1 MSTYELLDELEAGEL
16 SVQYEGEEPQALLAW
31 AIEEFSPR
39 IAISAAFQADD
50 VALIDM
56 AYKID
61 PNVRIFTVDT
71 GRLPHETHE
80 LIEALRAKYDG
91 LNLHVLQPDAGQV
104 QRLVASKGLE
114 LMKESVENRLLCCN
128 VRKVQPLTKHL
139 DGLDA
144 WVTGLRRDQWATRTN
159 IRKVEIDHDHGA
171 IVKLNP
177 LAEWTKREV
186 WAYLGRARRAGAR
199 PLRAGL
205 HVDRLRSVH
214 ARHRPGRGRP
224 RRTLV
229 VGVERA
235 EGVRHALLD
244 RARRLRAR
252 AEGDHRQGNAEGALR
267 VIAVHG
273 DAAEVALG
281 EAQAVLAMVQD
292 EERRGRLADLVA
304 AVQEGELG
312 DDEAQALEELIE
324 LGLSTGRIR
333 SVYGP
338 EGEQAALKTFRKLP
352 GGRALSES
360 AKEVSSALDAL
371 EGRVLES
378 VKVQSAGPG
387 AYVVSVAVEGLELS
401 VKLDR
406 AGARIH
412 SVGV

>member
-1 MSTYELLDELEAGEL
+1 
-16 SVQYEGEEPQALLAW
+16 
-31 AIEEFSPR
+31 
-39 IAISAAFQADD
+39 
-50 VALIDM
+50 
-56 AYKID
+56 
-61 PNVRIFTVDT
+61 
-71 GRLPHETHE
+71 
-80 LIEALRAKYDG
+80 
-91 LNLHVLQPDAGQV
+91 
-104 QRLVASKGLE
+104 
-114 LMKESVENRLLCCN
+114 
-128 VRKVQPLTKHL
+128 
-139 DGLDA
+139 
-144 WVTGLRRDQWATRTN
+144 
-159 IRKVEIDHDHGA
+159 
-171 IVKLNP
+171 
-177 LAEWTKREV
+177 
-186 WAYLGRARRAGAR
+186 
-199 PLRAGL
+199 
-205 HVDRLRSVH
+205 
-214 ARHRPGRGRP
+214 
-224 RRTLV
+224 
-229 VGVERA
+229 
-235 EGVRHALLD
+235 
-244 RARRLRAR
+244 
-252 AEGDHRQGNAEGALR
+252 

-281 EAQAVLAMVQD
+281 EAQAVLSMVQNAA
-292 EERRGRLADLVA
+292 RRGRLADLIA

-338 EGEQAALKTFRKLP
+338 EGEQAALKTFRRLP